1 MPEAQENSEVV
12 NDILVIHVTDK
23 LIPFR
28 GLMTLLKGQKPISG
42 VIIHNKVP
50 DYIPD
55 QYSIGYLL
63 DLISNPLRE
72 KTKLAIIPNTNL
84 QQAMFEL
91 VFDDF
96 NNSSVEVNFFQ
107 EMNPALSWLNAQAI

>member
-1 MPEAQENSEVV
+1 MPEAQMNSELV
-12 NDILVIHVTDK
+12 NDVLVIHVTDK

-28 GLMTLLKGQKPISG
+28 GLITLLKGQKPLSG
-42 VIIHNKVP
+42 VIINNKVP

-63 DLISNPLRE
+63 NLISSPFNE

-91 VFDDF
+91 VFDEF
-96 NNSSVEVNFFQ
+96 HNSNVEINFFQ
-107 EMNPALSWLNAQAI
+107 EMNPALSWLYSSAI

>member
-1 MPEAQENSEVV
+1 MPETQVNSELI
-12 NDILVIHVTDK
+12 NDILVVHVTDK

-28 GLMTLLKGQKPISG
+28 GLMNLLKEQKEVSG

-63 DLISNPLRE
+63 GLVSSPFKE
-72 KTKLAIIPNTNL
+72 KTKLAVIPFTNL

-91 VFDDF
+91 VFDEF
-96 NNSSVEVNFFQ
+96 NTDKLEINFFP
-107 EMNPALSWLNAQAI
+107 EMNPALSWIAA

>member
-1 MPEAQENSEVV
+1 MAEAQVNSEIL
-12 NDILVIHVTDK
+12 NDVLVIHVTDK

-28 GLMTLLKGQKPISG
+28 GLMNLLKDSRAISG

-63 DLISNPLRE
+63 DLISTPFTKKR
-72 KTKLAIIPNTNL
+72 KLAIIPFTNL
-84 QQAMFEL
+84 QQAMFEI
-91 VFDDF
+91 VFDEFD
-96 NNSSVEVNFFQ
+96 NLNIEVNFFKDI
-107 EMNPALSWLNAQAI
+107 NPALAWLHPSDF